1 MDAGFVPELPAAPA
15 TPELDD
21 WLSRVADVT
30 PVIEANR
37 DRAERD
43 RVMPVEV
50 YRELRDAGFTRMW
63 VSKEFGGE
71 QISIRTGMA
80 VVEELARLDASVA
93 WQIGV
98 QGAIGRLSDFLP
110 AHSARELFKNNS
122 GLVIGGVK
130 PFGRAEPVDG
140 GYLLSGTWSFAS
152 GSAHAG
158 WLASMAFVTR
168 GGKPVMTPTGPDIR
182 VAFVRPADVEL
193 LDTWHTIGLRG
204 TGSNDYR
211 VSELFVPDELTCG
224 KDEISSAPADVTT
237 RGYGLS
243 YYDFGPFTTAP
254 TALGI
259 AQAAFEAFREMAGG
273 KVPASGKTSLAASHT
288 VHEKVG
294 HVAMQLHSSRV
305 LLHEA
310 AAHAERAVESGDD
323 SLSALIRLTGATV
336 GQNAIAA
343 VSTLYELAGSTSI
356 YTGDRLDRCFRDI
369 HAATKHIALSAS
381 HFEMVGQYLLT
392 GDLQMRR

>member
-1 MDAGFVPELPAAPA
+1 MGAGFVPDLPAAPA

-21 WLSRVADVT
+21 WLARVADVT

-71 QISIRTGMA
+71 QISIGTGMA
-80 VVEELARLDASVA
+80 VIEELARLDASVA

-98 QGAIGRLSDFLP
+98 QGAIGRLSDYLP

-158 WLASMAFVTR
+158 WLASMAFVTNQ
-168 GGKPVMTPTGPDIR
+168 GKPVLTPTGPDIR
-182 VAFVRPADVEL
+182 VAFIRPEEAEI
-193 LDTWHTIGLRG
+193 LDTWHTLGLRG
-204 TGSNDYR
+204 SGSNDYR
-211 VSELFVPDELTCG
+211 VPETFVPEELTCG
-224 KDEISSAPADVTT
+224 KDQMQGPPADVTT

-243 YYDFGPFTTAP
+243 YFDFGPFTTAP
-254 TALGI
+254 VALGI
-259 AQAAFEAFREMAGG
+259 AQDAFEAFREMAGG
-273 KVPASGKTSLAASHT
+273 KVPASGKTSLANSHT
-288 VHEKVG
+288 VQEKVG
-294 HVAMQLHSSRV
+294 HVAMQIHSSRV
-305 LLHEA
+305 LLNEA
-310 AAHAERAVESGDD
+310 AAHANRAGESGDD

-343 VSTLYELAGSTSI
+343 VATLHELAGSSSI
-356 YTGDRLDRCFRDI
+356 YTSTRLDRCFRDV
-369 HAATKHIALSAS
+369 HSAAKHIALSPS